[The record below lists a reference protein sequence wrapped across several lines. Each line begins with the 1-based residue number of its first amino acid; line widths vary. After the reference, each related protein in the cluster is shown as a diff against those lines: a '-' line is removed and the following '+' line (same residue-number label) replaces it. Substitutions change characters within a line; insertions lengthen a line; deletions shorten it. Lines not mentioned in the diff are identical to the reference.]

1 MGEQFAVLMFFEDGN
16 RRYVRRFISAQEASR
31 TFEHCIHSV
40 EARSGIPMR
49 VVITD
54 RYDCILREWQFG
66 KGITF
71 PPENFPKGPRLALPV
86 SCFSRARSGSGW
98 LQVTAA
104 APSQDARMPDLSL
117 KKSGRRRDDAYDVI
131 ADGAVVGRIMLF
143 TANPT
148 ELPWVWTIAPGY
160 EEGRSTTHGYAKT
173 LEAATQAFA
182 RSWFGAD

>member
-86 SCFSRARSGSGW
+86 SCFSPARSGSGS
-98 LQVTAA
+98 LQVPAA
-104 APSQDARMPDLSL
+104 APSQDARVPDLSL
-117 KKSGRRRDDAYDVI
+117 KT
-131 ADGAVVGRIMLF
+131 DGAVVGRIMLF

>member
-40 EARSGIPMR
+40 EARFGIPMR

-71 PPENFPKGPRLALPV
+71 PPKDLP
-86 SCFSRARSGSGW
+86 
-98 LQVTAA
+98 Q
-104 APSQDARMPDLSL
+104 
-117 KKSGRRRDDAYDVI
+117 
-131 ADGAVVGRIMLF
+131 
-143 TANPT
+143 
-148 ELPWVWTIAPGY
+148 
-160 EEGRSTTHGYAKT
+160 
-173 LEAATQAFA
+173 
-182 RSWFGAD
+182 

>member
-1 MGEQFAVLMFFEDGN
+1 MGEQFAVLMFFEDGK
-16 RRYVRRFISAQEASR
+16 RRYVRRFVSAQGASR
-31 TFEHCIHSV
+31 AFAHCIRSV
-40 EARSGIPMR
+40 EARFGIAMR

-54 RYDCILREWQFG
+54 HYDCILREWQFG

-71 PPENFPKGPRLALPV
+71 PPGEFPEGASARFTRV
-86 SCFSRARSGSGW
+86 VFFSRPLRVGLAP
-98 LQVTAA
+98 VTAA
-104 APSQDARMPDLSL
+104 APSQDARMTDLSL

-182 RSWFGAD
+182 HSWFGAD

>member
-1 MGEQFAVLMFFEDGN
+1 MGEQFAVLMFFEDGK
-16 RRYVRRFISAQEASR
+16 RRYVRRFVSAQEASR
-31 TFEHCIHSV
+31 AFEHCIHNV
-40 EARSGIPMR
+40 EARFGIQMR

-71 PPENFPKGPRLALPV
+71 PPENFPKGPRLALRGV
-86 SCFSRARSGSGW
+86 VFFSGPLRVGLAP
-98 LQVTAA
+98 VTAA
-104 APSQDARMPDLSL
+104 APSQDARMTELSL

-143 TANPT
+143 TANPA